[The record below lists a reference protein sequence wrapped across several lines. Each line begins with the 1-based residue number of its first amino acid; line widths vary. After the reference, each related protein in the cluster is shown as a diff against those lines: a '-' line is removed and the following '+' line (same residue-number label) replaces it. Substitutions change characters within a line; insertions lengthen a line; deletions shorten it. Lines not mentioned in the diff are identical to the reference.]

1 MEDDYDE
8 YRRWDGDVDVEVC
21 FIKLC
26 KQSPTLFI
34 LFKILIILIIKF
46 NCFVVNLPLVQADDN
61 DDILE
66 NPQET
71 LTQCLEKFSSADYIM
86 EPGIFSQLKR

>member
-1 MEDDYDE
+1 MLTFLKIYIKKIKKCSNNL
-8 YRRWDGDVDVEVC
+8 YFIYLFKMFITFSIILNC
-21 FIKLC
+21 FIV
-26 KQSPTLFI
+26 ST
-34 LFKILIILIIKF
+34 
-46 NCFVVNLPLVQADDN
+46 LVQADDN

>member
-1 MEDDYDE
+1 M
-8 YRRWDGDVDVEVC
+8 V
-21 FIKLC
+21 FIYYLNI
-26 KQSPTLFI
+26 F
-34 LFKILIILIIKF
+34 
-46 NCFVVNLPLVQADDN
+46 VQADDN

-71 LTQCLEKFSSADYIM
+71 LTQCLEKFSSPDYIM

>member
-21 FIKLC
+21 FVFKFKTIFYSFEIIYYNIFFRYLNI
-26 KQSPTLFI
+26 FI
-34 LFKILIILIIKF
+34 
-46 NCFVVNLPLVQADDN
+46 QADDN

>member
-1 MEDDYDE
+1 MSIN
-8 YRRWDGDVDVEVC
+8 
-21 FIKLC
+21 F
-26 KQSPTLFI
+26 
-34 LFKILIILIIKF
+34 LIVL
-46 NCFVVNLPLVQADDN
+46 NCCCVVSTFVQADDN

-71 LTQCLEKFSSADYIM
+71 LTQCLEKFSSPDYIM

>member
-1 MEDDYDE
+1 MI
-8 YRRWDGDVDVEVC
+8 
-21 FIKLC
+21 F
-26 KQSPTLFI
+26 
-34 LFKILIILIIKF
+34 IIKF
-46 NCFVVNLPLVQADDN
+46 NCFFVNLPLVQADDN